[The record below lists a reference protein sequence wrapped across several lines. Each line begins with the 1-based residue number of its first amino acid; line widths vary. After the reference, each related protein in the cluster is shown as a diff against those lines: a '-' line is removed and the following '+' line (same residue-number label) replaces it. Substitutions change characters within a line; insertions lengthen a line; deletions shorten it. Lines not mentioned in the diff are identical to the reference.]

1 MPRFGP
7 NICDGH
13 FDTIGILRGEMFVFK
28 VNDDALVGLSIWQF
42 ALQAVN
48 ESHLFQDKW
57 FWRVRNN
64 RVLDGYPMP
73 IGHFWRG
80 LPTHVNAAF
89 EREDGKFAFFKG
101 ESGF

>member
-1 MPRFGP
+1 
-7 NICDGH
+7 
-13 FDTIGILRGEMFVFK
+13 MFVSPFK
-28 VNDDALVGLSIWQF
+28 
-42 ALQAVN
+42 
-48 ESHLFQDKW
+48 DKW

-80 LPTHVNAAF
+80 LPTHINAAF

-101 ESGF
+101 RYGFSILTEHFESFSFKTIKTSHL